1 MDILY
6 SGQLTNVNMALI
18 NRVIYKFT
26 NEHIYYKDYQKHQAR
41 NEWTVKLLH
50 TSEARGFFEDVTGI
64 NYNIPW
70 GHTGNKEVT
79 IFMHNSKDLRKFMEN
94 MSVLT
99 HELAHML
106 LYIYY
111 PGKRYTLRNN
121 ENYSGFS
128 GRRGQQRAFASG
140 YVHDQLA
147 EGKVRDFTVYQYV
160 PRHQRIRF
168 KVVDLREVTN
178 SRNRRMV

>member
-1 MDILY
+1 
-6 SGQLTNVNMALI
+6 MALI

-26 NEHIYYKDYQKHQAR
+26 NEHIYYREHTKHVAR
-41 NEWTVKLLH
+41 NQWTIKLLH
-50 TSEARGFFEDVTGI
+50 TSEARGFFEDMRGI
-64 NYNIPW
+64 NYTIPW

-111 PGKRYTLRNN
+111 PGRRYTLRNN
-121 ENYSGFS
+121 ENYSGFN

-147 EGKVRDFTVYQYV
+147 EGKTRDFTVYQYV
-160 PRHQRIRF
+160 PKHQRIRF

-178 SRNRRMV
+178 SRNRRIVQ